1 MVHLATLESS
11 RVHHTI
17 GVLLAIAS
25 ITFSSL
31 GHAEEA
37 PPRHADIVAG
47 DTAHSLD
54 SALVSAAKHGFGGAV
69 FVEGKGVPIL
79 KAGYGYANRDK
90 KIAFTAETIGQIGSI
105 TKPMTAL
112 AILELAREG
121 KLDIEKPV
129 KTYLPDAAEPAASA
143 TLHRLLTH
151 HAGLMDYCGE
161 DFDALTKA
169 DLLAKCMAK
178 PLDHPIGE
186 DHYSNMGFSIL
197 AAVIEAVSGNS
208 WELYLRERIWAPLE
222 MHRTGF
228 AQFGDAK
235 HADFAVGY
243 LNDKPQGVI
252 SDEIAK
258 LHCADWNLKG
268 NGGVQSTATDM
279 ERFWRGLTARLP
291 GISPDVVRDMITPHD
306 PIEGEAWEGYGL
318 AVRLDSAG
326 KPYRIGHSGS
336 DGTFFAYFGWLPQQ
350 DIFIY
355 VVGNNGQ
362 DDVKPIVSTV
372 LKAALAMAEE
382 QKAAPATP
390 R

>member
-1 MVHLATLESS
+1 MH
-11 RVHHTI
+11 RPI
-17 GVLLAIAS
+17 GLVLAIAS
-25 ITFSSL
+25 IASWSAVP
-31 GHAEEA
+31 AEGA
-37 PPRHADIVAG
+37 PPRHADIVQG

-54 SALVSAAKHGFGGAV
+54 SALVEAAKHGFGGAV
-69 FVEGKGVPIL
+69 LVEDNGVPIL
-79 KAGYGYANRDK
+79 KAGYGYADRAR
-90 KIAFTAETIGQIGSI
+90 KISFTVETIGQIGSI

-143 TLHRLLTH
+143 TFHQLLTH
-151 HAGLMDYCGE
+151 HAGLTDYCGD
-161 DFDALTKA
+161 DFEPLTKA

-197 AAVIEAVSGNS
+197 AAVIEAVSGTS
-208 WELYLRERIWAPLE
+208 WELYLREHIWAPLG

-228 AQFGDAK
+228 SYFGAAK
-235 HADFAVGY
+235 RAEFAVGY
-243 LNDKPQGVI
+243 LNDKSQGII

-258 LHCADWNLKG
+258 LHGADWNIKG

-291 GISPDVVRDMITPHD
+291 GISPDVVRGMITPHD

-326 KPYRIGHSGS
+326 KSYRIGHSGS
-336 DGTFFAYFGWLPQQ
+336 DGTFFAYFGWLPQR

-362 DDVKPIVSTV
+362 DNVKPIVSMV
-372 LKAALAMAEE
+372 LKAALAMPGDG
-382 QKAAPATP
+382 KPVISSK
-390 R
+390 

>member
-1 MVHLATLESS
+1 MH
-11 RVHHTI
+11 RPI
-17 GVLLAIAS
+17 GLVLAIAS
-25 ITFSSL
+25 IASWSAVPVE
-31 GHAEEA
+31 GA
-37 PPRHADIVAG
+37 PPRHADIVQG

-54 SALVSAAKHGFGGAV
+54 SALIEAAKHGFGGAV
-69 FVEGKGVPIL
+69 LVEDHGLPIL
-79 KAGYGYANRDK
+79 KAGYGYANRAS
-90 KIAFTAETIGQIGSI
+90 KIPFTVETIGQIGSI

-112 AILELAREG
+112 AILELARQG

-143 TLHRLLTH
+143 TLHQLLTH
-151 HAGLMDYCGE
+151 HAGLTDYCGD
-161 DFDALTKA
+161 DFEPLTKA

-197 AAVIEAVSGNS
+197 AAVIEAVSDTG
-208 WELYLRERIWAPLE
+208 WELYLREQIWAPLG

-228 AQFGDAK
+228 SYFGPAK
-235 HADFAVGY
+235 RAEFAVGY
-243 LNDKPQGVI
+243 LNDKPQAVI
-252 SDEIAK
+252 SDEIGK
-258 LHCADWNLKG
+258 LHSADWNLKG
-268 NGGVQSTATDM
+268 NGGVQSTAIDM

-291 GISPDVVRDMITPHD
+291 GISPDVVRGMITPHD
-306 PIEGEAWEGYGL
+306 AIEGEAWEGYGL

-336 DGTFFAYFGWLPQQ
+336 DGTFFAYFGWLPQR

-362 DDVKPIVSTV
+362 DNVKPIVSMV
-372 LKAALAMAEE
+372 LKAALAMPAEP
-382 QKAAPATP
+382 QPAVP
-390 R
+390 AK

>member
-1 MVHLATLESS
+1 M
-11 RVHHTI
+11 HHSI
-17 GVLLAIAS
+17 GIALAIAS
-25 ITFSSL
+25 ITFSSVS
-31 GHAEEA
+31 HAEGA
-37 PPRHADIVAG
+37 PPRHADIVHG
-47 DTAHSLD
+47 DTARSLD
-54 SALVSAAKHGFGGAV
+54 SALVDAAKHGFGGAV
-69 FVEGKGVPIL
+69 LVEDKAVPIL
-79 KAGYGYANRDK
+79 KAGYGYANREK
-90 KIAFTAETIGQIGSI
+90 KIAFTVETIGQIGSI

-112 AILELAREG
+112 AILQLAREG

-129 KTYLPDAAEPAASA
+129 KTYLTNAAEPAASA
-143 TLHRLLTH
+143 TLHQLLTH
-151 HAGLMDYCGE
+151 HAGLTDYCGD

-197 AAVIEAVSGNS
+197 AAVIEAVSDTS
-208 WELYLRERIWAPLE
+208 WELYLREHIWAPLG
-222 MHRTGF
+222 MRHTGF
-228 AQFGDAK
+228 TDFADAK

-252 SDEIAK
+252 SDEIVK
-258 LHCADWNLKG
+258 LHGADWNIKG

-291 GISPDVVRDMITPHD
+291 GISPDVVRGMITPHD

-336 DGTFFAYFGWLPQQ
+336 DGTFFAYFGWLPQR

-355 VVGNNGQ
+355 VVGNNGEGN
-362 DDVKPIVSTV
+362 VKPIVSMV
-372 LKAALAMAEE
+372 LKAALAMAGE
-382 QKAAPATP
+382 QKAAPAK
-390 R
+390 

>member
-1 MVHLATLESS
+1 MHN
-11 RVHHTI
+11 
-17 GVLLAIAS
+17 AIALAFAITS
-25 ITFSSL
+25 IAYWSP
-31 GHAEEA
+31 GRAEGA
-37 PPRHADIVAG
+37 PPRHAEIVQG

-54 SALVSAAKHGFGGAV
+54 SALVEAAKHGFGGALL
-69 FVEGKGVPIL
+69 VEDKGVPIL
-79 KAGYGYANRDK
+79 KAGYGYASREK
-90 KIAFTAETIGQIGSI
+90 KIAFTVETIGQVGSI

-121 KLDIEKPV
+121 KLDIEMPV
-129 KTYLPDAAEPAASA
+129 KTYLTNAAEPAASA
-143 TLHRLLTH
+143 TLHQLLTH
-151 HAGLMDYCGE
+151 HAGLTDYCGD
-161 DFDALTKA
+161 DFDPLTKA

-178 PLDHPIGE
+178 PLEHSTGE

-197 AAVIEAVSGNS
+197 AAVIEQVSGTS
-208 WELYLRERIWAPLE
+208 WELYLRQHIWVPLG

-228 AQFGDAK
+228 SHFGDAK
-235 HADFAVGY
+235 PAEFAVGY
-243 LNDKPQGVI
+243 LNDKSQGVI

-258 LHCADWNLKG
+258 LHGADWNIKG

-291 GISPDVVRDMITPHD
+291 GIPPDAVRGMITPHD

-336 DGTFFAYFGWLPQQ
+336 DGTFFAYFGWLPQR

-355 VVGNNGQ
+355 VVGNNGE
-362 DDVKPIVSTV
+362 DNVKPIVSTV
-372 LKAALAMAEE
+372 LKAALALAGD
-382 QKAAPATP
+382 QKPAPAK
-390 R
+390 